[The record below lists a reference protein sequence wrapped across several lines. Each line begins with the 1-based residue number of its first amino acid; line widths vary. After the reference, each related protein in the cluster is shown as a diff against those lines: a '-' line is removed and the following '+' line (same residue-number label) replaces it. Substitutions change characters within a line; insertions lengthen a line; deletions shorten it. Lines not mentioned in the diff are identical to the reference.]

1 MITIGAKVA
10 HDSCYTNFNPSGSM
24 TGHCGYDSRLF
35 KYIPCFDKY
44 EWWYIYFCACFELE
58 LIFSDVKCGLL
69 HCQGGMPY
77 PRIASSNF
85 MIFKV
90 NTREGSFECK

>member
-1 MITIGAKVA
+1 MIYIGAKVA

-44 EWWYIYFCACFELE
+44 V
-58 LIFSDVKCGLL
+58 S
-69 HCQGGMPY
+69 
-77 PRIASSNF
+77 
-85 MIFKV
+85 
-90 NTREGSFECK
+90 